1 MLEIEDKLFLKFCDF
16 IYNNSG
22 IRFDEKNKFVLQSRV
37 NDAVRALALENPS
50 QLYNLIISEK
60 LKKEYFLDLVTT
72 NLTRFFRNSLHFQ
85 TFEKFVI
92 PNLINIKNIEKK
104 IGLSSGL
111 RDVQQEKSLIH

>member
-1 MLEIEDKLFLKFCDF
+1 MLEIEGQLFLKFCDF

-22 IRFDEKNKFVLQSRV
+22 IRFDEKNKFVLQSRI
-37 NDAVRALALENPS
+37 NDAVRELDLENPS

-85 TFEKFVI
+85 TF
-92 PNLINIKNIEKK
+92 
-104 IGLSSGL
+104 
-111 RDVQQEKSLIH
+111 

>member
-1 MLEIEDKLFLKFCDF
+1 MEFVLTKKI
-16 IYNNSG
+16 
-22 IRFDEKNKFVLQSRV
+22 KFVLQSRI
-37 NDAVRALALENPS
+37 NDAVRELDLENPS

-92 PNLINIKNIEKK
+92 PNLIKIKI
-104 IGLSSGL
+104 
-111 RDVQQEKSLIH
+111 